1 MRFGLSEE
9 TIKLI
14 SGVFVEFPQIEK
26 AVVYGSRAKGNYK
39 NGSDIDIC
47 LFGEINLPLL
57 QRIETKLDDLLLPYA
72 VDLTVY
78 NNIQNQD
85 LKEHIDR
92 VGLKLI

>member
-14 SGVFVEFPQIEK
+14 LGVFVEFPQIEK